1 MTTEEISL
9 SVTGEKPQIY
19 FKRLKFNDGTEL
31 ALEKNSIVVFTGAN
45 NSGKSQ
51 VLKDIEICV
60 DDSNHSR
67 MVVVKEAERD
77 YCGTIVDE
85 TFLGEHFIVN
95 KQGMYQLLESGDAFD
110 TNSLKSFWE
119 NHTLYNSLHRIFVH
133 RLST

>member
-1 MTTEEISL
+1 M
-9 SVTGEKPQIY
+9 
-19 FKRLKFNDGTEL
+19 LKE
-31 ALEKNSIVVFTGAN
+31 
-45 NSGKSQ
+45 
-51 VLKDIEICV
+51 IEICV

-77 YCGTIVDE
+77 YCGTIVYE

-133 RLST
+133 RLSTEMRLTSSNALNRSSQPEKNPIYKLSKNERLAQKISDYFR